1 MDTDG
6 RGEKALGGLVLRP
19 QPGSQQNWRTA
30 WDRPSLGPGRHLDL
44 RPQPP
49 ERPDEK
55 LPLSR
60 APSCGRLCGSEAS
73 TPPGETLTMNP
84 KIHTTRTQRSG
95 ETGARRPWITPSSS
109 RGGGAGAQG
118 TMFQMET
125 VSSRP
130 PERLPEPPLCTNNL
144 CLFQKDPKGLQ
155 NTNQPGSISSTTEP

>member
-6 RGEKALGGLVLRP
+6 RGEKARGGLVLRP

-95 ETGARRPWITPSSS
+95 ETGARRPWITSSS
-109 RGGGAGAQG
+109 FGGGWG
-118 TMFQMET
+118 TGDN
-125 VSSRP
+125 VSDGNCLLQTSR
-130 PERLPEPPLCTNNL
+130 EASRTA
-144 CLFQKDPKGLQ
+144 FMY
-155 NTNQPGSISSTTEP
+155 